1 MKGWRGNVKARHFV
15 LALRDHYL
23 EILSSKTEDDLGM
36 GTSSIVSYKNLDGW
50 AIKYIDIMWVQP
62 ILEAFDDDA
71 SGFITVAEVNQ
82 FTSSRPV
89 DWRCVSRYY
98 YRCHL
103 ICPSLPHWLAFW
115 AVGKSNTPF
124 YSTRHR

>member
-23 EILSSKTEDDLGM
+23 EKLSSETEGVLDM
-36 GTSSIVSYKNLDGW
+36 STSSIDNSTNPDGW
-50 AIKYIDIMWVQP
+50 AIKYLDILWVQP

-71 SGFITVAEVNQ
+71 SGFITVAEVNR

-89 DWRCVSRYY
+89 DWR
-98 YRCHL
+98 
-103 ICPSLPHWLAFW
+103 
-115 AVGKSNTPF
+115 
-124 YSTRHR
+124 

>member
-23 EILSSKTEDDLGM
+23 EKLSSETKGALDM
-36 GTSSIVSYKNLDGW
+36 STSSINNCTNPDGW

-71 SGFITVAEVNQ
+71 SGFITVNRFA
-82 FTSSRPV
+82 SSGPV
-89 DWRCVSRYY
+89 DWR
-98 YRCHL
+98 
-103 ICPSLPHWLAFW
+103 
-115 AVGKSNTPF
+115 
-124 YSTRHR
+124 

>member
-15 LALRDHYL
+15 LALRDLYL
-23 EILSSKTEDDLGM
+23 EKLSSETEGVLDMSTGLINSC
-36 GTSSIVSYKNLDGW
+36 TNPDGW

-71 SGFITVAEVNQ
+71 SGFITVAEVNH

-89 DWRCVSRYY
+89 DWR
-98 YRCHL
+98 
-103 ICPSLPHWLAFW
+103 
-115 AVGKSNTPF
+115 
-124 YSTRHR
+124 

>member
-23 EILSSKTEDDLGM
+23 EKLTTEIEGVPDM
-36 GTSSIVSYKNLDGW
+36 GTSAISNTTNPDAW
-50 AIKYIDIMWVQP
+50 AIKYIDVMWVQP

-71 SGFITVAEVNQ
+71 SGFITVSEVNR

-89 DWRCVSRYY
+89 DWR
-98 YRCHL
+98 
-103 ICPSLPHWLAFW
+103 
-115 AVGKSNTPF
+115 
-124 YSTRHR
+124 